1 MSSRKNSFDN
11 KDRCNSRDSRTWSI
25 GSFGSIES
33 IKMDDEEKEKENGKE
48 NGKGKENYKPIR
60 RRLREINIDDR
71 QQSPNPTYWGL
82 IDLLKKTQNNHK

>member
-33 IKMDDEEKEKENGKE
+33 IKMDDEEKGKEKEKE
-48 NGKGKENYKPIR
+48 KGNDKPIR
-60 RRLREINIDDR
+60 RRLREMNIDDR
-71 QQSPNPTYWGL
+71 QQDSPNPIYWGL
-82 IDLLKKTQNNHK
+82 RNFLKNKQNNHK

>member
-33 IKMDDEEKEKENGKE
+33 IKMDDEEKRKE
-48 NGKGKENYKPIR
+48 KGKEKGAGKDKPIR
-60 RRLREINIDDR
+60 RRLREMNIDDMR
-71 QQSPNPTYWGL
+71 KSPNPTYWGL

>member
-33 IKMDDEEKEKENGKE
+33 IKMDEEEKGKETGKEKEKEKE
-48 NGKGKENYKPIR
+48 KKPIR
-60 RRLREINIDDR
+60 RRIREMNIDDR
-71 QQSPNPTYWGL
+71 RKSPNPTYWGL
-82 IDLLKKTQNNHK
+82 IDLLKKTQNNHE

>member
-33 IKMDDEEKEKENGKE
+33 IKMDEEEKGKEKGKEKEKEKE
-48 NGKGKENYKPIR
+48 KKPIR
-60 RRLREINIDDR
+60 RRLREMNIDDR

-82 IDLLKKTQNNHK
+82 LSITNNHK